1 LAAQWALPANTI
13 ALNPYARPPSAARPG
28 EIPKGAQLLSKVEQT
43 PGGGRD
49 LYASP
54 DGEIYRR
61 QNDGWYRRQAGGNWQ
76 LYAPAQG
83 TIQRAQA
90 SPARGAQTSTPYVTY
105 RPLPGAGP
113 AGTRSQALANRVP
126 DSGVEARAQD
136 VAALERQYYA
146 RSLAEA
152 RTQNWR
158 GSANISRG
166 GGRAGRRR

>member
-1 LAAQWALPANTI
+1 V
-13 ALNPYARPPSAARPG
+13 PG
-28 EIPKGAQLLSKVEQT
+28 EIPKGAQLLSNVKQS

-54 DGEIYRR
+54 DGGIYMRKD
-61 QNDGWYRRQAGGNWQ
+61 DGWYRRQAGGSWQ

-83 TIQRAQA
+83 TIQRAQVA
-90 SPARGAQTSTPYVTY
+90 SAKGTPASGSSVAY

-113 AGTRSQALANRVP
+113 AGTRSQALGNRVP
-126 DSGVEARAQD
+126 DSGFEARAQE

-158 GSANISRG
+158 GSGNISRG
-166 GGRAGRRR
+166 GGRVGRRR